1 MVRTATLTSF
11 VLMQVNESILIEHI
25 LKSNLN
31 RHEGP
36 VDLYISIEQIH
47 RMQLQW
53 EVDEF

>member
-1 MVRTATLTSF
+1 
-11 VLMQVNESILIEHI
+11 MQVNEPILIENI

-36 VDLYISIEQIH
+36 VDLYISIERIH